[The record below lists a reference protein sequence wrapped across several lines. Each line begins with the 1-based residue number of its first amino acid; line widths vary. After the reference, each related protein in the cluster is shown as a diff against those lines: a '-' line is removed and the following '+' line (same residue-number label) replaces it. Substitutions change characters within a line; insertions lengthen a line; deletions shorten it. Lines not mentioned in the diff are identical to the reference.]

1 MSLHLDELIQL
12 VSCPLPN
19 LMELQLADLNAQLTH
34 AEQRR
39 WNVLRASNG
48 GKTAFGVRPWRRHAT
63 CRQEEEERG
72 WRGEFRP
79 PVEDEQVLRRTAL
92 QPAIFSD

>member
-39 WNVLRASNG
+39 L
-48 GKTAFGVRPWRRHAT
+48 
-63 CRQEEEERG
+63 E
-72 WRGEFRP
+72 
-79 PVEDEQVLRRTAL
+79 RTARE
-92 QPAIFSD
+92 QRRQDGVWSQTVEGGTRRAGKREE